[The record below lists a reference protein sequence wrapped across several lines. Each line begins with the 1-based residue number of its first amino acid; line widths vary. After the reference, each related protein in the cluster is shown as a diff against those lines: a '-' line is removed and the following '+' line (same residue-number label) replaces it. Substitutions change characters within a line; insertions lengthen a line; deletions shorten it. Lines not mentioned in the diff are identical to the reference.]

1 MWEQLHREHPGLTL
15 TLDYTHFTRI
25 GLADTE
31 VEPLVQYASHFHAR
45 RGLKLCLYSASGSEL
60 VEAGDGID

>member
-1 MWEQLHREHPGLTL
+1 MWEQLHRKHPGLTL

-45 RGLKLCLYSASGSEL
+45 RRLKLCLYLCIRCEL